1 MRTKQVVDRQKEA
14 QAVLAAGRTHG
25 TELVTL
31 LSERQGPLLKRG
43 EKLPDYG
50 LQIELLMR
58 QLEQSTAHLVQTDDA
73 YQRELLD
80 DEGPRRERDEATE
93 GLAVYLIE
101 LREVITGLYGAQVLL
116 PAGFSQQTPRDSV
129 LLSRFAS
136 QVQSAL
142 GAVTLPAP
150 RVKGAQVDI
159 KATVAELDKRRA
171 RLDSALAAVAR
182 ETREAQA
189 AMSLRNDA
197 QDQFDD
203 VYTQVSTVL
212 SGLLRLAGKPDLAD
226 RVRPTTAR
234 RADKPEAP
242 APTPAGPAGPT
253 N

>member
-14 QAVLAAGRTHG
+14 QAVIAAGRTHA

-101 LREVITGLYGAQVLL
+101 LREVLTGLYGAQVLL

-171 RLDSALAAVAR
+171 RLDSAVAAVAR

-203 VYTQVSTVL
+203 VYAQVSTVL

-226 RVRPTTAR
+226 RVRPTIAR

-253 N
+253 G

>member
-14 QAVLAAGRTHG
+14 QAVIAAGRTHG

-50 LQIELLMR
+50 LQIELMMR

-101 LREVITGLYGAQVLL
+101 LREVLTGLYGAQVLL

-129 LLSRFAS
+129 LLSRFAG

-226 RVRPTTAR
+226 RVRPTIAR

-242 APTPAGPAGPT
+242 GPTPAGPAGPT

>member
-14 QAVLAAGRTHG
+14 QAVIAAGRTHA

-50 LQIELLMR
+50 LQIELLVR

-101 LREVITGLYGAQVLL
+101 LREVLTGLYGAQVLL

-171 RLDSALAAVAR
+171 RLDAAVAAVAR

-203 VYTQVSTVL
+203 VYAQVSTVF

-226 RVRPTTAR
+226 RVRPTIAR

-242 APTPAGPAGPT
+242 GPTPAGPAGPT

>member
-1 MRTKQVVDRQKEA
+1 
-14 QAVLAAGRTHG
+14 
-25 TELVTL
+25 
-31 LSERQGPLLKRG
+31 
-43 EKLPDYG
+43 
-50 LQIELLMR
+50 
-58 QLEQSTAHLVQTDDA
+58 
-73 YQRELLD
+73 
-80 DEGPRRERDEATE
+80 
-93 GLAVYLIE
+93 
-101 LREVITGLYGAQVLL
+101 
-116 PAGFSQQTPRDSV
+116 
-129 LLSRFAS
+129 
-136 QVQSAL
+136 
-142 GAVTLPAP
+142 VTLPAP

-242 APTPAGPAGPT
+242 GPTPAGPAGPT

>member
-14 QAVLAAGRTHG
+14 QAVIAAGRTHA

-171 RLDSALAAVAR
+171 RLDSAVAAVAR

-203 VYTQVSTVL
+203 VYAQVSTVL

-226 RVRPTTAR
+226 RVRPTIAR
-234 RADKPEAP
+234 RGDKPEAP
-242 APTPAGPAGPT
+242 GPTPAGPAGPT

>member
-14 QAVLAAGRTHG
+14 QAVIAAGRTHA

-80 DEGPRRERDEATE
+80 DEGPRRERDEASE

-101 LREVITGLYGAQVLL
+101 LREVLTGLYGAQVLL

-159 KATVAELDKRRA
+159 KATVAELDKRRT
-171 RLDSALAAVAR
+171 RLDSAVAAVAR

-234 RADKPEAP
+234 RGDKPEAP
-242 APTPAGPAGPT
+242 APTPAGPAGPI